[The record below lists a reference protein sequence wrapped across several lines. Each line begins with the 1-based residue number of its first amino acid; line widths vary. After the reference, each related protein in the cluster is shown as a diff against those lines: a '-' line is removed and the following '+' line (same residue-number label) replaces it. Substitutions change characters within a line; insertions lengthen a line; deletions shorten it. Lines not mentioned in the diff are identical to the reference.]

1 MKIMKWITL
10 WLMVSDICIS
20 LLQIKK
26 GAILKEHGH
35 VKMIHDIAVVTI
47 NITTVEEQQQELHSL
62 MANIESLMSNNQN
75 NSILL
80 KLRADI
86 SQVLPK
92 RVNKRSLLP
101 FIGTA
106 LNTLFGVATD
116 GDVDKDRARI
126 EKLELWAAERGTIM
140 TKVIDATNKNQDL
153 IVKLKDFVNNMAQN
167 ITTEINDLNKSQYV
181 TQLLFET
188 ETFLLNH
195 KELLNAVMLAAKNI
209 LSPYLISPSELH
221 LVIEKCMLDHH
232 FKPLVQDVLTYYS
245 LISVKRVS
253 DHIVLVIPFNNNE
266 VNNLISIYPFPMLVN
281 NKSIV
286 LNQGIVHF
294 ALQQNSLLLVKL
306 SEKDFDDCIM
316 LETRVFV
323 CNIQGFYQP
332 LNKLYCIDDLINDRN
347 GENNC
352 EYIPYSPVFKAQILY
367 DEMVVFSQN
376 QVTAKVTCRNNQSQ
390 IIFNNIK
397 SFVTS
402 CEVVILNYLYYKPT
416 IFASYTLNLSSHIN
430 NFDNVKDFK
439 LSKLELESFD
449 KLEAANQFFHMYKTD
464 ISPIMSMIN
473 IVLLALTIV
482 AFICIVRVLVVNK
495 LNTIKSLLKNLPSS
509 N

>member
-1 MKIMKWITL
+1 MLYRLSRDGNKEDRLRMKIMKWISL
-10 WLMVSDICIS
+10 WLIVSDICIS

-26 GAILKEHGH
+26 GAILNEHGH

-47 NITTVEEQQQELHSL
+47 NITAVDEQQQELTSL
-62 MANIESLMSNNQN
+62 IRKIESVMSTNQN

-80 KLRADI
+80 KLREDI

-92 RVNKRSLLP
+92 RIKKRSLLP

-126 EKLELWAAERGTIM
+126 EKLEMWAAERGTIM
-140 TKVIDATNKNQDL
+140 TKVIDATNKNQNL
-153 IVKLKDFVNNMAQN
+153 IVKLKDFVNSIAQN
-167 ITTEINDLNKSQYV
+167 ITTEINDLNKSQFV

-266 VNNLISIYPFPMLVN
+266 VNNLISIYIPFSN
-281 NKSIV
+281 ASK
-286 LNQGIVHF
+286 
-294 ALQQNSLLLVKL
+294 QQV
-306 SEKDFDDCIM
+306 DCFEPRHSTFCIATKFTSVG
-316 LETRVFV
+316 ET
-323 CNIQGFYQP
+323 
-332 LNKLYCIDDLINDRN
+332 K
-347 GENNC
+347 
-352 EYIPYSPVFKAQILY
+352 
-367 DEMVVFSQN
+367 
-376 QVTAKVTCRNNQSQ
+376 
-390 IIFNNIK
+390 
-397 SFVTS
+397 
-402 CEVVILNYLYYKPT
+402 
-416 IFASYTLNLSSHIN
+416 
-430 NFDNVKDFK
+430 
-439 LSKLELESFD
+439 
-449 KLEAANQFFHMYKTD
+449 
-464 ISPIMSMIN
+464 
-473 IVLLALTIV
+473 
-482 AFICIVRVLVVNK
+482 
-495 LNTIKSLLKNLPSS
+495 
-509 N
+509 